1 MPFVLAITYEERTV
15 LRFAVFV
22 HKENACFPMC
32 YKGFYT
38 INALFFFQLEFV
50 LEFPCLMRPDTL
62 FNIVFNTS

>member
-1 MPFVLAITYEERTV
+1 MKRALDIFDFLKKVVVPFVLAITYEERTV
-15 LRFAVFV
+15 LMFAGFV

-50 LEFPCLMRPDTL
+50 F
-62 FNIVFNTS
+62 F